1 MRVGLDTN
9 VLKFRK
15 IDIVRPAEFAEYE
28 AARSAEAPDPLLQP
42 TRRHGVGRRD
52 GVSKRCL

>member
-1 MRVGLDTN
+1 MRVVLDTN

-15 IDIVRPAEFAEYE
+15 IDIVRPAEYE
-28 AARSAEAPDPLLQP
+28 AAGRRMPPDHLLQP
-42 TRRHGVGRRD
+42 ARCHGVGRRD